1 MVSLMLI
8 SAPEN
13 DVKLPD
19 VAALTAL
26 YQVSE
31 PALAMALPELA
42 RQLDNDQA
50 LNDLCLLF
58 DETSVAAP
66 GLATDLAPHI
76 GYLLNALD
84 VAGLRRWILTGLR
97 LYPNH
102 PAKLAAFFRLEDP
115 LAAQC
120 LVAETQ
126 GVSFERTRHVLE
138 LYLTGF
144 GQSAIALQARTQRN
158 LNAPALRTVISDATL
173 ALPDHYLAWD
183 GGLRGDVYRASASH
197 ALAHLYFSPRHQPA
211 GKRKPLLLTMLA
223 LIEDARVERLMALR
237 YPGLRALWGRFHVAT
252 GEQGELD
259 FASLSSR
266 LARALHDP
274 SYEDQNH
281 WVNKGRDLFEA
292 IADNL
297 EHIPAFVEV
306 GSILANDLGQM
317 RVRFNP
323 QAYVIQPA
331 YRDDNTFLWRFDSDP
346 PDTPPEESMA
356 QQSVQIEP
364 TESGADEAMIVAPI
378 EIEPGMRWHYPE
390 WDHKAEIMRERWTT
404 VIDRGAEDRAQRAA
418 ATGLR
423 SNIRKVSLDTQ
434 ARLLDRG
441 VRLRRQHEGEEL
453 DLNAVIETR
462 ISQRARLAPDPRI
475 FQRPGKRRRH
485 TSILL
490 LLDLSE
496 STNDAVMGTFTSLLD
511 LEKRAASLVAQ
522 SIDTEYD
529 RLAIAG
535 FCSDGREKV
544 HYTRI
549 KDFDQA
555 FSVDRQQTLNRQQ
568 GSLSTRMGAALRHA
582 GCQLDAEASEKKIL
596 LLVTDGEP
604 SDIDV
609 IDKNYLVEDARM
621 AVHALNMKSIT
632 VFCLTLDPRADP
644 YVKTIFGAQNYLIV
658 DKAVTLPTQLAQAL
672 TRLAAR

>member
-1 MVSLMLI
+1 MLT
-8 SAPEN
+8 SAPETN
-13 DVKLPD
+13 SPLPD
-19 VAALTAL
+19 VAALSAL
-26 YQVSE
+26 YQERE

-42 RQLDNDQA
+42 RQLKNEQA
-50 LNDLCLLF
+50 LADLCTLF
-58 DETSVAAP
+58 DETAVAAP
-66 GLATDLAPHI
+66 GLVTDLASHI
-76 GYLLNALD
+76 GYLLNTLD

-120 LVAETQ
+120 MVSETQ
-126 GVSFERTRHVLE
+126 GISFERARHALE

-144 GQSAIALQARTQRN
+144 GQHEIELQARVQRH
-158 LNAPALRTVISDATL
+158 LNAPALRPVISDASL

-183 GGLRGDVYRASASH
+183 GGLRGDVYRAAAAH

-211 GKRKPLLLTMLA
+211 GKRKPLLLTMLG

-237 YPGLRALWGRFHVAT
+237 YPGLRALWGRFHVAS
-252 GEQGELD
+252 GARGELD

-274 SYEDQNH
+274 AYEDQNH
-281 WVNKGRDLFEA
+281 WVNKGRELFLAVADDLEN
-292 IADNL
+292 IA
-297 EHIPAFVEV
+297 AFVEV

-323 QAYVIQPA
+323 QAYVVQPA
-331 YRDDNTFLWRFDSDP
+331 YRDDNSFLWRFDSDP
-346 PDTPPEESMA
+346 PDTPPEESMS
-356 QQSVQIEP
+356 QQSIQIEP
-364 TESGADEAMIVAPI
+364 TDSSADQAMTVSPI
-378 EIEPGMRWHYPE
+378 EVDQGMRWHYPE
-390 WDHKAEIMRERWTT
+390 WDQKAELMRERWTT
-404 VIDRGAEDRAQRAA
+404 VIDNSAADKAQRMAA
-418 ATGLR
+418 AGLR
-423 SNIRKVSLDTQ
+423 SNSRKVSLDTR

-485 TSILL
+485 ASILL

-496 STNDAVMGTFTSLLD
+496 STNDAVMGTFVSLLD

-522 SIDTEYD
+522 SIDADYD
-529 RLAIAG
+529 RLAIDG

-544 HYTRI
+544 HYVRI
-549 KDFDQA
+549 KDFDEPFSTPQEQA
-555 FSVDRQQTLNRQQ
+555 LNKQQ
-568 GSLSTRMGAALRHA
+568 GALSTRMGAALRHA
-582 GCQLDAEASEKKIL
+582 GWRLDTEATEKKIL

-609 IDKNYLVEDARM
+609 ADKNYLIDDARE
-621 AVHALNMKSIT
+621 AVHALAIRGIT
-632 VFCLTLDPRADP
+632 VFCLTLDPRADQ
-644 YVKTIFGAQNYLIV
+644 YVKTIFGASNYLIV
-658 DKAVTLPTQLAQAL
+658 DKAMTLPAQLNSAL
-672 TRLAAR
+672 IRLAAR